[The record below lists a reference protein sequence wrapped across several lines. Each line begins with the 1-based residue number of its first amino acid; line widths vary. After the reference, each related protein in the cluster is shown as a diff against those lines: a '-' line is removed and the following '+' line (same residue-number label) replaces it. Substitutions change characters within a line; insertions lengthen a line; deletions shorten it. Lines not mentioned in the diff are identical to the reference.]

1 MSTNS
6 THHTP
11 LFFVV
16 GYSRSGTTLMGQI
29 LGLNSEVFT
38 FEEMHFFEQL
48 WSQEDRLSNLSEE
61 KSQSLAARLLAIQDR
76 DFLTYADPELYRE
89 EANGIISRMN
99 QENLTAESVFEAF
112 LVAKAKEKGASI
124 PCEQTPRNVL
134 YLQEILDLY
143 PHSYV
148 INMVRDPRDIL
159 LSQKNKWRI
168 RFLGA
173 KNIPYQ
179 EAFRSWA
186 NYHPVTIAK
195 LWNAA
200 INTGNK
206 FADHPRVKTVK
217 FEDLVTQPDEVLK
230 SVCEFLGLEFQSQML
245 AVPQDEGGVSSHKK
259 INSKQKGID
268 PKVTGKWKL
277 GGLSRAEISLC
288 EKMTHK
294 NMDRYHYSPSLAE
307 VNTVFLVAAWLSL
320 PGKLSLALLLNLH
333 RTRNLWEA
341 IKRRM

>member
-6 THHTP
+6 TNHTP

-16 GYSRSGTTLMGQI
+16 GYSRSGTTLMGQV

-48 WSQEDRLSNLSEE
+48 WSQKDRLHDLSDENA
-61 KSQSLAARLLAIQDR
+61 QNLAARLLAIQDR
-76 DFLTYADPELYRE
+76 DFLTYADPDIYRE
-89 EANGIISRMN
+89 EAKGIISQIK
-99 QENLTAESVFEAF
+99 QENLTSESVFEAF
-112 LVAKAKEKGASI
+112 LVAKSKEKGAII

-134 YLQEILDLY
+134 YMQEILDLY
-143 PHSYV
+143 PHSHI

-186 NYHPVTIAK
+186 NYHPVTISQ

-200 INTGNK
+200 INAGNK

-217 FEDLVTQPDEVLK
+217 FEDLVTQPEQVLN
-230 SVCEFLGLEFQSQML
+230 SVCDFLGLEFQAQML

-268 PKVTGKWKL
+268 PKVTGKWKS

-294 NMDRYHYSPSLAE
+294 NMDRYNYGLSLEE
-307 VNTVFLVAAWLSL
+307 VNAMFLVAAWLSL
-320 PGKLSLALLLNLH
+320 PAKLSLALFLNLH

-341 IKRRM
+341 IKRRI